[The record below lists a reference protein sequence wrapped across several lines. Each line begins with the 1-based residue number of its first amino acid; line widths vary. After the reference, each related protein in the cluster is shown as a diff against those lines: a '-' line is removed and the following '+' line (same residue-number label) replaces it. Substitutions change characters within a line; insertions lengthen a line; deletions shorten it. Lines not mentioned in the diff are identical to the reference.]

1 MGFFKRVKTAI
12 VNFEKYKVFADENV
26 SKAMGYFFKIVIMFV
41 IFATLAVSY
50 PISSTVINSVEYLRS
65 DVPDF
70 SIAEGKLTVDSDEP
84 VIITNDE
91 MSLML
96 ALDASI
102 NSENVN
108 SFFEENKK
116 YENVLLFIEDKLY
129 LKLSNTSGIM
139 VYDYNTL
146 TQTLSTDNISRQQ
159 ILEYFDNTGY
169 AQLFIRIYA
178 VLFIYLL
185 LSYIISTLLDIV
197 IISVLALLSS
207 KIYKV
212 GLNYKQCFNMS
223 IYALTLPIILNIVYV
238 LLNSFTGFTIQY
250 FQIMY
255 NLISYIY
262 IIAAILIIKSDF
274 NKTASDMIKV
284 EEEVKDINK
293 EELPAEEP
301 KEEKQDKD
309 KDEEQKDKKNK
320 KDNKK
325 SDDDMLE
332 PGAGNA

>member
-1 MGFFKRVKTAI
+1 
-12 VNFEKYKVFADENV
+12 
-26 SKAMGYFFKIVIMFV
+26 
-41 IFATLAVSY
+41 
-50 PISSTVINSVEYLRS
+50 
-65 DVPDF
+65 
-70 SIAEGKLTVDSDEP
+70 
-84 VIITNDE
+84 
-91 MSLML
+91 
-96 ALDASI
+96 
-102 NSENVN
+102 
-108 SFFEENKK
+108 
-116 YENVLLFIEDKLY
+116 
-129 LKLSNTSGIM
+129 
-139 VYDYNTL
+139 
-146 TQTLSTDNISRQQ
+146 
-159 ILEYFDNTGY
+159 
-169 AQLFIRIYA
+169 
-178 VLFIYLL
+178 
-185 LSYIISTLLDIV
+185 
-197 IISVLALLSS
+197 
-207 KIYKV
+207 
-212 GLNYKQCFNMS
+212 MS

>member
-178 VLFIYLL
+178 VLFIYLNN
-185 LSYIISTLLDIV
+185 
-197 IISVLALLSS
+197 VL
-207 KIYKV
+207 I
-212 GLNYKQCFNMS
+212 C
-223 IYALTLPIILNIVYV
+223 
-238 LLNSFTGFTIQY
+238 QY
-250 FQIMY
+250 MPWHYQ
-255 NLISYIY
+255 
-262 IIAAILIIKSDF
+262 
-274 NKTASDMIKV
+274 
-284 EEEVKDINK
+284 
-293 EELPAEEP
+293 
-301 KEEKQDKD
+301 
-309 KDEEQKDKKNK
+309 
-320 KDNKK
+320 
-325 SDDDMLE
+325 
-332 PGAGNA
+332 